1 MKPLYLKNNNNIN
14 VTLNHAGKCFGQAP
28 LLFSGAM
35 ECDCH
40 TFEQ

>member
-1 MKPLYLKNNNNIN
+1 MSHQI
-14 VTLNHAGKCFGQAP
+14 TFEIFGQAP

-35 ECDCH
+35 ECDCQ